1 MNVKFDY
8 KLGKQSDNEWSGV
21 FGYRPESIDET
32 QELGE
37 IYAVFRFSTD
47 VEGFALDMF
56 SKILLETL
64 QRSFFED
71 LKSFRSTL
79 DRLEEACW
87 KMKSKMEMLLA
98 REPEVAELGID
109 MEMVVSVVLGDYF
122 YAVGIGESRLFIF
135 RNGSLV
141 EITEGLID
149 KDKKGFIKS
158 ASLQIEE
165 GDRFLLATSKTIDSE
180 ASLFEGQVEKLRLI
194 NLDKAK
200 TGLGLLLLADE
211 SENWPAGQEEEG
223 TIQEEIVNTDTSNKE
238 AIQSNLPN
246 DNDNDFASE
255 VESTKDDIKA
265 EDIESN
271 IEKAEESDFIK
282 EFRNRRLNL
291 DDDLVLN
298 SLEEGSPITNEG
310 KEETFEPKESI
321 INRFKTRFGNLL
333 SNFGRK
339 NREDIHV
346 DSEDSDIAE
355 DFENDKLYIAD
366 HTKKSSNKFTGKNV
380 VDASEELIDE
390 IEAKDIGNEYNSKT
404 NSIFQNLVSR
414 IKSILTSIKG
424 FFVGIVDRVVSHF
437 RNNEQTYAHIVNT
450 FVKNIKRLL
459 FKLNL
464 WFKRNILGQTLDR
477 RDLRKV
483 RVKRNRY
490 LFGLFVVVF
499 AIFIYSSYSTNEYNK
514 KVEAA
519 KKNFDDKVS
528 SYNTEVTQIS
538 SSVSV
543 SIEAEENVKTPILG
557 KIQSI
562 DTNLRL
568 LQSELSSNEYVKNKD
583 EYNSKIASMISANQ
597 AERDRLLLI
606 QSFTQPQV
614 IVDTSKEFPDS
625 SLSDIEY
632 AEGAIFIADS
642 GRNAI
647 YRVTPEIN
655 SSLQTHISG
664 LVAPKLLVK
673 NVANEIIVYDN
684 SDVAVVGKFSPV
696 LPNSFSRFQNLTPPT
711 TGTVEEVAIFSGND
725 ALYELRTDTRQI
737 FRRTKSGDGY
747 ISGGVPYQE
756 TAETNWRTDEIFATA
771 VDIETPGSIYVL
783 SKGFGIARFFGG
795 GANDLAQES
804 IKNIMSGDTLSIKNA
819 DALDVEATFLAIGD
833 SNGKKIMLFEI
844 QPDGSL
850 KLLKQMQFRG
860 EGNIFANIKEL
871 QINAIDRK
879 IFVLDA
885 NRVIRLDF

>member
-21 FGYRPESIDET
+21 FGYRPENINEKD
-32 QELGE
+32 ELGE

-47 VEGFALDMF
+47 VDGFALDMF

-64 QRSFFED
+64 QRNFFEE

-109 MEMVVSVVLGDYF
+109 MEMMISVVLGDYF
-122 YAVGIGESRLFIF
+122 YAVGIGESRLFIY

-165 GDRFLLATSKTIDSE
+165 GDRFLLATSKTVGDSIAE
-180 ASLFEGQVEKLRLI
+180 FENQVEKLKIAKL
-194 NLDKAK
+194 NLDN
-200 TGLGLLLLADE
+200 TGLGILLLADE
-211 SENWPAGQEEEG
+211 SENWPDDLDEEVLLQEEAD
-223 TIQEEIVNTDTSNKE
+223 NTDTLN
-238 AIQSNLPN
+238 QNTT
-246 DNDNDFASE
+246 E
-255 VESTKDDIKA
+255 VEEFSKDNSNFINESESINHDNKLENIE
-265 EDIESN
+265 EDIEKS
-271 IEKAEESDFIK
+271 EESDFIK

-291 DDDLVLN
+291 NEDNKMDNIVTEISEPDEEQSSGKNETVLN
-298 SLEEGSPITNEG
+298 KFQNGVSNFFSRFNRQNKKVEFNNQFISEEVEDISDKNNIEEEDVALNKKRSNDSVKELIGEVDTDDFVDNESNS
-310 KEETFEPKESI
+310 FVQ
-321 INRFKTRFGNLL
+321 NLL
-333 SNFGRK
+333 QKIISLLK
-339 NREDIHV
+339 SV
-346 DSEDSDIAE
+346 K
-355 DFENDKLYIAD
+355 DFFLGIIDK
-366 HTKKSSNKFTGKNV
+366 
-380 VDASEELIDE
+380 
-390 IEAKDIGNEYNSKT
+390 
-404 NSIFQNLVSR
+404 
-414 IKSILTSIKG
+414 IK
-424 FFVGIVDRVVSHF
+424 SHF
-437 RNNEQTYAHIVNT
+437 RNNEKTYAHIVNT
-450 FVKNIKRLL
+450 FVKNIKRLI
-459 FKLNL
+459 FKFNL

-490 LFGLFVVVF
+490 LFGLFIVVF

-519 KKNFDDKVS
+519 KKNFDEKVAT
-528 SYNTEVTQIS
+528 YNSEITQIS

-557 KIQSI
+557 KIQSV

-568 LQSELSSNEYVKNKD
+568 LQSEVSSNEYVKNKD
-583 EYNSKIASMISANQ
+583 DYNSKIASMISANQ
-597 AERDRLLLI
+597 SERDRLLLI

-625 SLSDIEY
+625 SLTDIEY

-642 GRNAI
+642 GRNAV
-647 YRVTPEIN
+647 YKVATEIN
-655 SSLQTHISG
+655 SSLQVHISG

-673 NVANEIIVYDN
+673 NIANEIILYDN
-684 SDVAVVGKFSPV
+684 SDSAVVGKFSPAQ
-696 LPNSFSRFQNLTPPT
+696 PNSLSRFQNLTPPT
-711 TGTVEEVAIFSGND
+711 TGTVEEVAVFSGND

-756 TAETNWRTDEIFATA
+756 TAETNWRTDDLFATA

-804 IKNIMSGDTLSIKNA
+804 IKNIMSEDRLALKNA
-819 DALDVEATFLAIGD
+819 DALDIEGSFLAVGD
-833 SNGKKIMLFEI
+833 SNGKKVMLFEI
-844 QPDGSL
+844 QPDSTL
-850 KLLKQMQFRG
+850 KLVKQLQFKG
-860 EGNIFANIKEL
+860 EGNIFANIKEI
-871 QINAIDRK
+871 QINEIDRK